1 MPRGGYRPNAGRKKG
16 QKDTKP
22 RKCTPAQVE
31 AEQIRQMLLLGT
43 KAKAKFYQEF
53 LIRVSKG
60 DKLSLAEK
68 KLMDQLSVELAKEL
82 DDGSSESC
90 ETEKLDPL
98 TYMLRVMNDPK
109 EDPAVRRQMATAA
122 APYCHPRK
130 GESGAGKKDEQKERA
145 AKAGSGKFQAGRPPL
160 AVVK

>member
-1 MPRGGYRPNAGRKKG
+1 MSKGGYRTGAGRKKG
-16 QKDTKP
+16 SKDSKP
-22 RKCTPAQVE
+22 RKMTEAQAE
-31 AEQIRQMLLLGT
+31 ADKIRQMLILGT

-53 LIRVSKG
+53 IIRVSKG

-68 KLMDQLSVELAKEL
+68 KMMDQISVELAAEL
-82 DDGSSESC
+82 GGDTGPGVSEGL
-90 ETEKLDPL
+90 EPL

-130 GESGAGKKDEQKERA
+130 GESGTGKKDEQNDRA
-145 AKAGSGKFQAGRPPL
+145 ASAARGKFSAGRAPL
-160 AVVK
+160 ALVK

>member
-1 MPRGGYRPNAGRKKG
+1 MARGGYRPNAGRKKG

-22 RKCTPAQVE
+22 RKGTPAQVE

-68 KLMDQLSVELAKEL
+68 KLMDQLSMDLAKEL

-130 GESGAGKKDEQKERA
+130 GESGAGKKDEQKGKAEA
-145 AKAGSGKFQAGRPPL
+145 AGKGRFAPSKPPISL
-160 AVVK
+160 VK